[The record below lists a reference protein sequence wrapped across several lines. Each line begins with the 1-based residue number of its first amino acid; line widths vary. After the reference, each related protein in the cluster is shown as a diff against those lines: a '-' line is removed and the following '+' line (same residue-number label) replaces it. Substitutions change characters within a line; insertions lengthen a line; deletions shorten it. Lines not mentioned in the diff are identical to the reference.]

1 MFRRMFYLL
10 WCLIL
15 LIQPESYASFSDNDF
30 KVSQLSLK
38 RNMRLHKNL
47 QDTIYLSRRD
57 TTDNLVLEKDSL
69 PSAKFFAGSDSLK
82 QAISFLDQLIS
93 QDSLAELNELQQ
105 VQLRSLIE
113 YARMQ
118 PVKKRIDSIKKRF
131 LVDSS
136 VIEVREI
143 TLTSFDTTY
152 LFIQDTILIEQED
165 SAVFDEDGVLTD
177 SIPRHLRDS
186 LSSDSISK
194 DPDYQGLNTDTTTMK
209 RDSIRQD
216 AAVRT
221 SERKPQGKSA
231 GTSDDVLKDT
241 LEEAET
247 NRLVRK
253 DSIKMGKSNQLTGKD
268 TLQNARTDHRNR
280 KDTIPEDDTGQF
292 VRKDTIKVE
301 EADSELHDSLDLSAG
316 QKKKDT
322 LIRRKIPEQKKKI
335 VYLRDSMIIDR
346 QDTLITRID
355 SSIYFRN
362 DSLVQALRVLQNYLE
377 YDSVLLG
384 IQNSTGNFTRLWLK
398 RNLRDSTRF
407 RLYDKNDVPGGIW
420 IKSLNDTS
428 IQMHFDNTTLLDKP
442 EKRYVIE
449 RYVPVERNKATDI
462 VKPHERNIII
472 GIWKFSGKAN
482 LNFSQGYYSK
492 NWVKSGQGNISTL
505 SRIRL
510 DANYIKGD
518 MSWDNN
524 LEYKHGLIKTEGTS
538 IRTNE
543 DRLVINS
550 KFGLKAL
557 NDWYYSSLLNF
568 ESQFFRG
575 YNYPN
580 DSIPVSKIFSPA
592 KAVFSIG
599 MDYKPSNDLTILF
612 SPISSKFTIVA
623 DTATILDH
631 KKYGL
636 SENEKV
642 KKEIGAY
649 LKSRFEL
656 DITEDIHLQNKINFF
671 ANYMAS
677 RENKDA
683 GWLNQVDID
692 WEVTLN
698 MKISEYINT
707 TINANLIK
715 DLDEDKKVQFKETLS
730 VGFYYWF

>member
-1 MFRRMFYLL
+1 MKPY
-10 WCLIL
+10 
-15 LIQPESYASFSDNDF
+15 E
-30 KVSQLSLK
+30 
-38 RNMRLHKNL
+38 NL

-57 TTDNLVLEKDSL
+57 TTDNFVLEKDNL
-69 PSAKFFAGSDSLK
+69 PSAKFFTGSDSLK

-93 QDSLAELNELQQ
+93 QDSLAELNELQKI
-105 VQLRSLIE
+105 QLRSLIE
-113 YARMQ
+113 YARMR

-143 TLTSFDTTY
+143 NLTSFDTTY
-152 LFIQDTILIEQED
+152 LFIQDTILIEQKD
-165 SAVFDEDGVLTD
+165 SIAIDEDGILTD
-177 SIPRHLRDS
+177 SIPRQMRDS
-186 LSSDSISK
+186 LPSDTISAVRYN
-194 DPDYQGLNTDTTTMK
+194 PGLNKDTTAIK
-209 RDSIRQD
+209 GNSLRQD
-216 AAVRT
+216 AAFRT
-221 SERKPQGKSA
+221 SERKPQGKSVVT
-231 GTSDDVLKDT
+231 GDDALKDT
-241 LEEAET
+241 VRKQEAGQ
-247 NRLVRK
+247 LVRK
-253 DSIKMGKSNQLTGKD
+253 DTVQKQKAKIH
-268 TLQNARTDHRNR
+268 TL
-280 KDTIPEDDTGQF
+280 KDTILRYDTS
-292 VRKDTIKVE
+292 RIARRDTIKVE
-301 EADSELHDSLDLSAG
+301 EANSALQDSLGLSAIPM
-316 QKKKDT
+316 QKDT
-322 LIRRKIPEQKKKI
+322 LFRDTIPEQKKMI
-335 VYLRDSMIIDR
+335 IYLRDSMIIDR
-346 QDTLITRID
+346 QDSLITRID

-377 YDSVLLG
+377 YDSVLLE
-384 IQNSTGNFTRLWLK
+384 IHNSTGDFTRLWLK
-398 RNLRDSTRF
+398 RNLKDSTRF

-428 IQMHFDNTTLLDKP
+428 IQMHFDNTALLDKP

-449 RYVPVERNKATDI
+449 RYVPLEQNKANDI

-472 GIWKFSGKAN
+472 GIWKYSGKAN
-482 LNFSQGYYSK
+482 INFSQGYYSK

-510 DANYIKGD
+510 DANYIRGD

-524 LEYKHGLIKTEGTS
+524 LEYRHGLIKTEGTS

-568 ESQFFRG
+568 ETQFFRG

-592 KAVFSIG
+592 KMVFSIG

-623 DTATILDH
+623 DTSTILDH
-631 KKYGL
+631 RKYGL

-656 DITEDIHLQNKINFF
+656 DITKDIHVQNKINFF
-671 ANYMAS
+671 ANYMAKK
-677 RENKDA
+677 EKKDA

-692 WEVTLN
+692 WEVTLS

-707 TINANLIK
+707 TINTNLIK